1 MMLIAGVIV
10 GAMFLMGG
18 AYRLMENK
26 KTGGGTRMYALITYA
41 GLAAVVV
48 CTMELLKPFLT
59 FIPQEYLTLFVFAI
73 DIAVLILGGDTN
85 LKMAEGRRKII
96 TSPNTGTD
104 RIPTGRRI
112 RKRKNKCEQIVT
124 GDVDL
129 LQRSTSPVTL

>member
-73 DIAVLILGGDTN
+73 DIAVLILGGDTI
-85 LKMAEGRRKII
+85 LKPEFEDGGTAVKLRSPRRLTAVWII
-96 TSPNTGTD
+96 F
-104 RIPTGRRI
+104 I
-112 RKRKNKCEQIVT
+112 K
-124 GDVDL
+124 L
-129 LQRSTSPVTL
+129 L

>member
-48 CTMELLKPFLT
+48 CTMELLKPLLT

-73 DIAVLILGGDTN
+73 DIAVLILGGDTI
-85 LKMAEGRRKII
+85 LKPEFEDGGGKKKDNHLSEYR
-96 TSPNTGTD
+96 D
-104 RIPTGRRI
+104 RQNSYRP
-112 RKRKNKCEQIVT
+112 KNKKKKK
-124 GDVDL
+124 
-129 LQRSTSPVTL
+129 